1 MQLHHIAP
9 LRPCC
14 KTNGD
19 KTAKS
24 AHFLK
29 LADNQM
35 EDDDDDI
42 DDLNQA
48 LLECIQVIMQVAEDG
63 DGDAKAQRGKQYH
76 YYIGSARKG

>member
-35 EDDDDDI
+35 EDDDDD
-42 DDLNQA
+42 DLNQA
-48 LLECIQVIMQVAEDG
+48 LLECIQAIMQVAEDS
-63 DGDAKAQRGKQYH
+63 D
-76 YYIGSARKG
+76 S